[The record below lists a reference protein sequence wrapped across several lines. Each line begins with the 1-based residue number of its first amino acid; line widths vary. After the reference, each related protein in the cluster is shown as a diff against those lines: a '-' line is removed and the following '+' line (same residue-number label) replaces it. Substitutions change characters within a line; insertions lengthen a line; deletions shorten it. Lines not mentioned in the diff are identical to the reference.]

1 MPDLEKS
8 FDNEATRNYINTS
21 VRCIWINPWRAWII
35 LPSNMISQN
44 YSHDSKVW
52 TKEYNLDGN
61 LVKETGEKTKRA
73 NTYTTIFLI
82 TSISTPSLICFA
94 GSAKSEKSKREKVKI
109 GVKVCRWAQLPDNK
123 RSILP
128 AILEELLKARSET
141 RKQIK
146 R

>member
-1 MPDLEKS
+1 MDE
-8 FDNEATRNYINTS
+8 RI
-21 VRCIWINPWRAWII
+21 IWTGI
-35 LPSNMISQN
+35 LL
-44 YSHDSKVW
+44 K
-52 TKEYNLDGN
+52 
-61 LVKETGEKTKRA
+61 TGEKNEKGEYIYDNLPDYQYIDTEFDLFRWER
-73 NTYTTIFLI
+73 
-82 TSISTPSLICFA
+82 
-94 GSAKSEKSKREKVKI
+94 KSEKSKREKVKI

>member
-1 MPDLEKS
+1 MLMEKS
-8 FDNEATRNYINTS
+8 FEATRVLCITRS

-35 LPSNMISQN
+35 LPYTLLISQN

-94 GSAKSEKSKREKVKI
+94 GSAKSESLNAR
-109 GVKVCRWAQLPDNK
+109 
-123 RSILP
+123 RS
-128 AILEELLKARSET
+128 R
-141 RKQIK
+141 
-146 R
+146 

>member
-1 MPDLEKS
+1 
-8 FDNEATRNYINTS
+8 
-21 VRCIWINPWRAWII
+21 
-35 LPSNMISQN
+35 MISQN

-61 LVKETGEKTKRA
+61 LVKETGEKTKSEYIYDNLPDYQYIDTEFDLFRWER
-73 NTYTTIFLI
+73 
-82 TSISTPSLICFA
+82 
-94 GSAKSEKSKREKVKI
+94 KSEKSKREKVKI

-128 AILEELLKARSET
+128 AILEELLRENT
-141 RKQIK
+141 K